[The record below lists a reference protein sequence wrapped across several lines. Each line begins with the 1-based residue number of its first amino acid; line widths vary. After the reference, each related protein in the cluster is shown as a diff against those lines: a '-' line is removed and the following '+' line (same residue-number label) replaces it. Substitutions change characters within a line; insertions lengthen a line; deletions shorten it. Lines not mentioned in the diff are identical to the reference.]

1 MTQSLRTVFLVS
13 LAVFSMTAAAQNPSA
28 GEGPGTTVIG
38 DQESPMGL
46 YIMPWR
52 NSSSDPGLDKPA
64 RLLDEAMLPM
74 DRDVFRRQTEYFQT
88 LQAHRAKQAA
98 GPKS

>member
-1 MTQSLRTVFLVS
+1 MRTTFL
-13 LAVFSMTAAAQNPSA
+13 LAAAAIFSATASAQTPPA
-28 GEGPGTTVIG
+28 GEGAGTTVIG

-64 RLLDEAMLPM
+64 RLLEEAMLPM
-74 DRDVFRRQTEYFQT
+74 DRDVFRRQTEYYQT

-98 GPKS
+98 GAKP

>member
-1 MTQSLRTVFLVS
+1 MRLICGFF
-13 LAVFSMTAAAQNPSA
+13 LAVVSAVAQAQTPA
-28 GEGPGTTVIG
+28 GEGAGTTVIG
-38 DQESPMGL
+38 DQESPIGL

-52 NSSSDPGLDKPA
+52 NSSADPGLDKPA

-88 LQAHRAKQAA
+88 LQTHLAKQSKAT
-98 GPKS
+98 P